1 MYLSKECWHSHGSLD
16 SFLFVFMV
24 DAVLTNDFHAVETLM
39 PIYEY
44 ACRACGHTF
53 EEWQKMSDPPVGTC
67 PKCKKR
73 KVEKLI
79 SQTAF
84 LLKGGGWY
92 KDLYSSSKPG
102 AEAKDDGGGSSGKD
116 VGGTSEAGTKKSAS
130 ERASND
136 GKNDNK
142 SDSKKETK
150 GADAKDTAKSSDKA
164 SNKDTKHKD
173 SPKKSETRAA

>member
-1 MYLSKECWHSHGSLD
+1 
-16 SFLFVFMV
+16 MV
-24 DAVLTNDFHAVETLM
+24 DAVLTNDFHAVGTLM

-53 EEWQKMSDPPVGTC
+53 EEWQKMSDPPVGRC

-102 AEAKDDGGGSSGKD
+102 AEAKDDSAGSSTKNSDGASD
-116 VGGTSEAGTKKSAS
+116 AGTKDSGASA
-130 ERASND
+130 AD
-136 GKNDNK
+136 GAAKGG
-142 SDSKKETK
+142 KKETK
-150 GADAKDTAKSSDKA
+150 GADTKDTTKDAKK
-164 SNKDTKHKD
+164 KD
-173 SPKKSETRAA
+173 SPKKSEARAA